1 MRSDLLSTLIGV
13 TDQIPLSDWLR
24 EGWRPSAKPT
34 DNVYFC
40 SCSEDVLRQNHFFVS
55 HDNAG
60 NSFDTLPN
68 ILTRLLYKTR
78 LMVLRDKLAFL
89 RPALVHAWLIRR
101 IIPGAPCF
109 PIGSCLHQLW
119 TRWQKPS
126 ASFFYFSL
134 RGLAG
139 LTASCQRRQQS
150 LHVSVCDWSWAS
162 LNFVA
167 ACRLVVALQQP
178 VACLG
183 DPALKQAWQTTG
195 HHGVVQDILSCVR
208 FAHTLLL
215 QALFPRL
222 TIPFE
227 KKLSIV
233 ITHRMYDV

>member
-1 MRSDLLSTLIGV
+1 M

-60 NSFDTLPN
+60 NAFDTLPN

-101 IIPGAPCF
+101 IIPGAPWF

-134 RGLAG
+134 RAL
-139 LTASCQRRQQS
+139 L
-150 LHVSVCDWSWAS
+150 VS
-162 LNFVA
+162 
-167 ACRLVVALQQP
+167 P
-178 VACLG
+178 P
-183 DPALKQAWQTTG
+183 PANVDNNHCTFL
-195 HHGVVQDILSCVR
+195 
-208 FAHTLLL
+208 FATE
-215 QALFPRL
+215 AEPRL
-222 TIPFE
+222 TLWLLAGWLSHCNSRSRVLVIPHSS
-227 KKLSIV
+227 KHGKRLD
-233 ITHRMYDV
+233 ITEWFRMY